1 MAETTGLVQQ
11 LIVLSATAT
20 CAWIGPTADNASA
33 LVVTND
39 GSAEGLAFSESLV
52 HALATA
58 ATNYRQVTASHA
70 DADATITSIRIDP
83 V

>member
-1 MAETTGLVQQ
+1 MAETSGLVQQ
-11 LIVLSATAT
+11 LIVLSATST
-20 CAWIGPTADNASA
+20 CAWIGPTADNSTA

-39 GSAEGLAFSESLV
+39 GSAAGLAFSQSLV

-58 ATNYRQVTASHA
+58 ATNYRQVVATHA
-70 DADATITSIRIDP
+70 DDDATITAVRIDP